1 MTGPLV
7 ALVLAASLVAA
18 VAPSTVDVQALIDA
32 TPTGGTLVLQP
43 GTYSGG
49 VVVDR
54 PLTIE
59 GSPGAIIDAGGEG
72 TVLTVTADDVTVRG
86 LVLRR
91 SGISLD
97 REDAG
102 IRVEGSRAVI
112 EGNTLEDVL
121 FGILLVAST
130 DSVVSGNT
138 VGAKNLDPGRRG
150 DGIRLWE
157 SDRSV
162 VRDNVVEHGRD
173 LLFWFST
180 DIEITGNR
188 VRDGRYGLH
197 FMYADSVL
205 VEGNR
210 LEGNSVGAYL
220 MYSSDLVFRDNVVSE
235 SNGPSGYGLGLKDVD
250 GVEATGNRIV
260 ANRVGVYLDG
270 SPFTPG
276 VVHHFTGNLLAYN
289 DTALLFLPNVDGNV
303 FSDNAFVDN
312 REHVAISGSGRLSGN
327 TWSVEGVGNHWS
339 DYAGYDADGDGVGD
353 VAYRI
358 DDLFGDASG
367 RHPELLLLDGT
378 PAARVVDAAAEA
390 FPAMR
395 PEPRVTDDAPLV
407 RAPLLPDPAEGPA
420 RTGPMALVAAA
431 LLGLGAVLG
440 REARREAA

>member
-1 MTGPLV
+1 MTGL
-7 ALVLAASLVAA
+7 ALILAASLLAA
-18 VAPSTVDVQALIDA
+18 TAPPPVDLQALVDA
-32 TPTGGTLVLQP
+32 TPTGGTLVLAP
-43 GTYSGG
+43 GTYTGG

-59 GSPGAIIDAGGEG
+59 GAPGVVVDAGGEG
-72 TVLTVTADDVTVRG
+72 TVVTITADDVAVRG

-112 EGNTLEDVL
+112 EDNILEDVL

-138 VGAKNLDPGRRG
+138 IGAKDLDPGRRG

-188 VRDGRYGLH
+188 VRGGRYGLH

-205 VEGNR
+205 VAGNR

-220 MYSSDLVFRDNVVSE
+220 MYSNDLVFRDNVVTG

-270 SPFTPG
+270 SPFTPD
-276 VVHHFTGNLLAYN
+276 VVHHFTGNLFAFN
-289 DTALLFLPNVDGNV
+289 DVALLFLPNVAGNA
-303 FSDNAFVDN
+303 FSGNAFVDS
-312 REHVAISGSGRLSGN
+312 REHVAIAGSGRLSGN
-327 TWSVEGVGNHWS
+327 TWHVGELGNHWS

-367 RHPELLLLDGT
+367 RHPELLLLSGT
-378 PAARVVDAAAEA
+378 PAARVLDAAAEA

-395 PEPRVTDDAPLV
+395 PEPRVVDEAPLV
-407 RAPLLPDPAEGPA
+407 RAPLLPDPEEGPS
-420 RTGPMALVAAA
+420 RSGPMALVAAS
-431 LLGLGAVLG
+431 LLGLGTVLG
-440 REARREAA
+440 RRRDAA